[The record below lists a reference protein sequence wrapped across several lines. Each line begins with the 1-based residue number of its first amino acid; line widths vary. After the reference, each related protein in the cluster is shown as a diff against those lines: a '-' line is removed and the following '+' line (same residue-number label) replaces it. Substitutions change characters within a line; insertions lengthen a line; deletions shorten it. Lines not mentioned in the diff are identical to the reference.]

1 MRSGEALIRGRQKK
15 KKKKHEKQTNL
26 NMVIIESGQGMSEV
40 AACGLGVNK
49 MTEGQENWL

>member
-1 MRSGEALIRGRQKK
+1 MRSGEALMRGRQK

-26 NMVIIESGQGMSEV
+26 NMVITESGQGMSEV